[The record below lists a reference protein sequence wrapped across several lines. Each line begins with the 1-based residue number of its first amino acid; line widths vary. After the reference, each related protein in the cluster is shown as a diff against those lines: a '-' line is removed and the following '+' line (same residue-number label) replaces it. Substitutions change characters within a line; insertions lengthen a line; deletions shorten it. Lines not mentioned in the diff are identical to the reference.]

1 MIKNPAPRCK
11 SLLFLAAIVLAPS
24 SLGAQ
29 ERTFGDAGCSLRD
42 GETGVVTSIIDSVT
56 IRLDDGLVVRL
67 ASLLP
72 AGDADR
78 AIAQLETLLVDR
90 FVSLRYGEIDRN
102 RYGHA
107 VAHIFLSG
115 QAEGWVQSELLT
127 AGNAIVAGH
136 ADERNC
142 LAELLSFERIARAN
156 GAGVWSTRTPLS
168 AWSPMLR
175 DVPPRFELVEG
186 RVVSL
191 GRTDRTIY
199 LNFGNDWS
207 VDLTV
212 TIRSS
217 HIAEFEANGVTL
229 DELVGRGV
237 RIRGWLE
244 QWDGPWIEVDH
255 PEQIEVLNTGD
266 GGVGSD

>member
-1 MIKNPAPRCK
+1 M
-11 SLLFLAAIVLAPS
+11 LALWSPIAA
-24 SLGAQ
+24 AQ
-29 ERTFGDAGCSLRD
+29 ERAFGDAGCNLSD
-42 GETGVVTSIIDSVT
+42 GETAVVTSIIDPVT
-56 IRLDDGLVVRL
+56 VRLGDGLVVRL

-72 AGDADR
+72 ASDTER
-78 AIAQLETLLVDR
+78 AMAQLETLLIDR
-90 FVSLRYGEIDRN
+90 VVSIRYGETDRN

-107 VAHIFLSG
+107 VAHIFVAES
-115 QAEGWVQSELLT
+115 AEGWVQSELLI

-136 ADERNC
+136 AEERNC
-142 LAELLSFERIARAN
+142 LAELLSFERIGRAS
-156 GAGVWSTRTPLS
+156 GAGIWSTRTPLS
-168 AWSPMLR
+168 AWSPLLR

-199 LNFGNDWS
+199 LNFGTDWS

-217 HIAEFEANGVTL
+217 DIAEFETNGVTL
-229 DELVGRGV
+229 DDLVGQAV

-255 PEQIEVLNTGD
+255 PEQIEVLNTGY
-266 GGVGSD
+266 GGAGSD

>member
-1 MIKNPAPRCK
+1 MIKNPAP
-11 SLLFLAAIVLAPS
+11 SSTFLLFLATLALPPS
-24 SLGAQ
+24 SAGAQ
-29 ERTFGDAGCSLRD
+29 ERAFGDTGCNLRV
-42 GETGVVTSIIDSVT
+42 GETGVVTSIVDSVT
-56 IRLDDGLVVRL
+56 VRLGGGLVVRL

-78 AIAQLETLLVDR
+78 AIAQLETLLIDR
-90 FVSLRYGEIDRN
+90 VVSIRYGEIDRN

-107 VAHIFLSG
+107 VAHIFVPG
-115 QAEGWVQSELLT
+115 QTEGWVQSDILT

-136 ADERNC
+136 AEERNC

-156 GAGVWSTRTPLS
+156 RAGVWSTRTPLS

-175 DVPPRFELVEG
+175 DVSPRFELVEG
-186 RVVSL
+186 RIVSL

-217 HIAEFEANGVTL
+217 DIAEFEANGVTL
-229 DELVGRGV
+229 DELVGQGV
-237 RIRGWLE
+237 RIRSWLE
-244 QWDGPWIEVDH
+244 QWDGPWIDR
-255 PEQIEVLNTGD
+255 P
-266 GGVGSD
+266 S